1 VKDAH
6 IDGWAAN
13 HTILV
18 KESAMAA
25 MELRIRL

>member
-13 HTILV
+13 HTVLV
-18 KESAMAA
+18 KESGAA
-25 MELRIRL
+25 TTELRVRL